1 MVITH
6 WPTLSTHFLPAIV
19 LIELDRPVIIIII
32 GSHVKKKRK
41 KRRKTQFN
49 ARVSQPP
56 PTRVSVYWQNNTTNE
71 IRGYSRGG
79 WTTSIERRG
88 KEKKKKR
95 KNDFIRP
102 IHSNSLST
110 RRISGVI
117 RRYRARQDSWF
128 PGESRHWNEISKRSN
143 DILRYLKSLL
153 CTSTSYE
160 RREGSWEWP
169 RSFWIMGTIRSLDVR
184 EARRH
189 CAPSLRGNRSIEG
202 GKAKKLK
209 AFRKRKFQSLK

>member
-32 GSHVKKKRK
+32 GSHVKKKRKK

-88 KEKKKKR
+88 KEKKKKEW
-95 KNDFIRP
+95 FYTP

-202 GKAKKLK
+202 GEAKKLK
-209 AFRKRKFQSLK
+209 AFQKRKFQSLK

>member
-1 MVITH
+1 MFRNH
-6 WPTLSTHFLPAIV
+6 HP
-19 LIELDRPVIIIII
+19 
-32 GSHVKKKRK
+32 
-41 KRRKTQFN
+41 
-49 ARVSQPP
+49 RVSACIGKI
-56 PTRVSVYWQNNTTNE
+56 
-71 IRGYSRGG
+71 IRQTKYEDIREED
-79 WTTSIERRG
+79 ERRRS
-88 KEKKKKR
+88 KEEEKKKKKR

-202 GKAKKLK
+202 GEAKKLK
-209 AFRKRKFQSLK
+209 AFRKGNSKVWNKKLIKTRKYNRNLKFRNLVPIFKWVRD